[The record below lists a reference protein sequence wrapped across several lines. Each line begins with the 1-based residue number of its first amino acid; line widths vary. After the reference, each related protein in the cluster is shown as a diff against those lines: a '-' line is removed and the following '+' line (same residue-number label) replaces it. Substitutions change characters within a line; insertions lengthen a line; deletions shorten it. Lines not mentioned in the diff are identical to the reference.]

1 MKTGIK
7 GVWAICLLPFLFF
20 SCTMTQAAR
29 FDRAVTDA
37 AVVEKK
43 DINTH
48 LVAITPENKTLVWN
62 ADKTKILVV
71 MWKSRNSFEK
81 FYKGR
86 TQTDLSENYVTW
98 VTAAPQVKTFARTCF
113 KDKPQASKAEIDLRL
128 KQYLGL
134 KPEWAYDVFV
144 ELWVSPGDLFRPC
157 VDPEIDDTACNV
169 HFSEEI
175 PKVKGI
181 SCYPCFYK
189 NLYFED
195 FRTRP
200 GVPWTGMGY
209 TYDWGNPDSPFG
221 AAEFILVPGAVYE
234 IVSVVET
241 MDYIRQ

>member
-1 MKTGIK
+1 MKIK
-7 GVWAICLLPFLFF
+7 TKNILKLCLLPFLFF
-20 SCTMTQAAR
+20 SCTMAQTDR

-43 DINTH
+43 DISTN
-48 LVAITPENKTLVWN
+48 LVAIIPENKELVWN
-62 ADKTKILVV
+62 ADKTKLLVV
-71 MWKSRNSFEK
+71 TWKSRESFEQ
-81 FYKGR
+81 FYKDQ

-98 VTAAPQVKTFARTCF
+98 VTTAPQVKNFA
-113 KDKPQASKAEIDLRL
+113 KAYLKNKPQVSKAGIDLRL

-134 KPEWAYDVFV
+134 KPQWTYDVFV
-144 ELWVSPGDLFRPC
+144 ELWVAPQDLFRPC
-157 VDPEIDDTACNV
+157 VDPEIDDTACNIQ
-169 HFSEEI
+169 FSKEI

-209 TYDWGNPDSPFG
+209 TYDWGNPESPFG
-221 AAEFILVPGAVYE
+221 AAEFILVPGAAYE
-234 IVSVVET
+234 IARVVDT
-241 MDYIRQ
+241 MDYITQ